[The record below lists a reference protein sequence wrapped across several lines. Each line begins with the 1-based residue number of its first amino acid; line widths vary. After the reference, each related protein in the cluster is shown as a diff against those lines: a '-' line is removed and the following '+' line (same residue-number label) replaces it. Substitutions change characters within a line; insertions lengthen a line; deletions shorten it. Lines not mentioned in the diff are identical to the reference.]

1 MTPTRLTPEQEQHLR
16 RWITDPPNSLTEP
29 IRNALAELDAMR
41 ADLAHVTAERDAAL
55 ARGRELVEMHDEQIA
70 RAEQAEARERALRE
84 ALDSIANSSCCGSCQ
99 EAARVAKKALAAT
112 REEPTT

>member
-1 MTPTRLTPEQEQHLR
+1 MTPTRLTPERERQLR
-16 RWITDPPNSLTEP
+16 TLLPFTHEELFSEID
-29 IRNALAELDAMR
+29 ALRVGL
-41 ADLAHVTAERDAAL
+41 DLARMTAERDAAMK
-55 ARGRELVEMHDEQIA
+55 RGRELVEMHDEQIA